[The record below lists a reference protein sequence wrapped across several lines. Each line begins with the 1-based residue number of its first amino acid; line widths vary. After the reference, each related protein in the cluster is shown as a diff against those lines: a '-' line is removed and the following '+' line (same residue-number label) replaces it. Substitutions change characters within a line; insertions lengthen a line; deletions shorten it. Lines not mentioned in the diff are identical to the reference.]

1 MKKFYI
7 DEQKKIERDEIRAM
21 REACKGIL
29 GAFIIAGLGWLAV
42 YLAFAY

>member
-7 DEQKKIERDEIRAM
+7 DEQRKAELEEIRAM
-21 REACKGIL
+21 REACKGII